1 MAEETLVKEALT
13 EDMIA
18 AGADLTRSL
27 DRAHWPVVA
36 SLWLFEPETNQWR
49 LILASPAVADEG
61 PLAAYRHVN
70 QALRSSSSKLSLD
83 AVSVVAPSDSLVQV
97 LTSAYRT
104 DSGMEGRRVF
114 RTAIN
119 GHFVDDAYVYRL
131 PPVAPA
137 A

>member
-13 EDMIA
+13 EDMIV

-27 DRAHWPVVA
+27 DRAHWPVAA
-36 SLWLFEPETNQWR
+36 SLWSFVPETNQWR
-49 LILASPAVADEG
+49 LILASSAVAEEG
-61 PLAAYRHVN
+61 PLAAYRHVS
-70 QALRSSSSKLSLD
+70 QALRSSASKLSLD
-83 AVSVVAPSDSLVQV
+83 SVSVVAPTDSLVKV

-104 DSGMEGRRVF
+104 DSGLEGRRVF

-131 PPVAPA
+131 PSVAPA